1 MPMSNMVSSC
11 CLGRCLPVNHV
22 IILVVIIVIAYGGC
36 GVALDKAAR
45 VMAALANLAT
55 AAQGVAR
62 AALE

>member
-1 MPMSNMVSSC
+1 MSMSNMVSSC
-11 CLGRCLPVNHV
+11 CLGRCLPANHV
-22 IILVVIIVIAYGGC
+22 ITLVIIVIAYGGC

>member
-1 MPMSNMVSSC
+1 MRVSNMVSSC
-11 CLGRCLPVNHV
+11 CLGRCLPVSHV
-22 IILVVIIVIAYGGC
+22 TVLVVIIVVVYGVC

-55 AAQGVAR
+55 AAQGVVQ